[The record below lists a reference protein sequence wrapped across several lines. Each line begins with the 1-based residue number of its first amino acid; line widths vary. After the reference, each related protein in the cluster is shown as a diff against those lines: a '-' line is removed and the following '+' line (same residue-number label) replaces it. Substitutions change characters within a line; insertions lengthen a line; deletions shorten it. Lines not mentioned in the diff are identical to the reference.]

1 MSNLTPT
8 APLNLDTQPGGFVRT
23 NFRYNISK
31 TCVICGNLFIADM
44 LSPTVEDT
52 CSNCVCSHCESNGE
66 LLDYGRDVSSYELE
80 QILNPCGYRTRAVM
94 YE

>member
-1 MSNLTPT
+1 MSELPSTNTSATSYAKP
-8 APLNLDTQPGGFVRT
+8 AVRST

-44 LSPTVEDT
+44 LNPTVEDT
-52 CSNCVCSHCESNGE
+52 CSNCICSHCESNGE
-66 LLDYGRDVSSYELE
+66 LMDYSRDISSYELE